1 MGKISQKEFEEL
13 LKKIEKTKK
22 RKVGI
27 EKTKKRKEDK
37 KNKRSKKLTNIKNKK
52 NKTIDSLENC
62 IKGLSKSIKQN
73 NTHLEKNNELF
84 ELLICSLKKNNKKLL
99 NYY

>member
-27 EKTKKRKEDK
+27 EKTKKGKVGK

-52 NKTIDSLENC
+52 NKTTNSLEIC
-62 IKGLSKSIKQN
+62 IKDLDRSIKQN
-73 NTHLEKNNELF
+73 
-84 ELLICSLKKNNKKLL
+84 SAYLKKNNKLFEFVICSLNKNKNNKLL
-99 NYY
+99 NY